1 MKKIARP
8 VQSHRT
14 STNPRAQL
22 LMQHKKPNKVL
33 RSQKRSWFLQKSGL
47 IIASVISI
55 LIALGLYF
63 KNDIQTYFQ
72 KELVVIEPEAGPI
85 KIHPD
90 HTSELS
96 TPHREKTIYKSL
108 EQDGLTIG
116 QEKLLHKP
124 EEPIMQNP
132 VLADNFFENFMEP
145 EAATD
150 PLSTTSLNDA
160 DEPTIM
166 PSLSYQ
172 VYHPYPLEQQK
183 TDSLH
188 PAHYIVHLTSPTNV
202 DDVNMLIKR
211 IQSNP
216 ELAPLILPYEK
227 KGIVVDQGA
236 LHGVDYRLQI
246 GPIQSLEEGRKICE
260 NLGMYG
266 CIVIAQKN

>member
-1 MKKIARP
+1 MTKIARP
-8 VQSHRT
+8 VQPHRA

-22 LMQHKKPNKVL
+22 LMQHKKSNKVL
-33 RSQKRSWFLQKSGL
+33 RSQKRSWHLQKPGL
-47 IIASVISI
+47 IIAGVISI

-63 KNDIQTYFQ
+63 KTDIQIYFQ
-72 KELVVIEPEAGPI
+72 KELVVIEPESGPI

-90 HTSELS
+90 HTTELS

-108 EQDGLTIG
+108 EQDGLAIG
-116 QEKLLHKP
+116 QEKILHKP

-145 EAATD
+145 EGAIDPLAAT
-150 PLSTTSLNDA
+150 SLDDA
-160 DEPTIM
+160 DEPTTM

-183 TDSLH
+183 TNALH
-188 PAHYIVHLTSPTNV
+188 SAHYIVQLTSPTNM

-216 ELAPLILPYEK
+216 ALAPLILPFEK
-227 KGIVVDQGA
+227 KAIVVDQGA
-236 LHGVDYRLQI
+236 GHGVDYRLQI
-246 GPIQSLEEGRKICE
+246 GPLQNLEEGRRICE